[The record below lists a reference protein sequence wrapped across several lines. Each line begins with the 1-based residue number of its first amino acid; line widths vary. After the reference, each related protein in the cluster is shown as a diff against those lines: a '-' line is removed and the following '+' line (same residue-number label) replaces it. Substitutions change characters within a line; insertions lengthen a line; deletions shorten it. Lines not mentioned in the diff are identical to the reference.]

1 MNLEGMGDFDED
13 NIIVGKRRR
22 KAVDYRK
29 LNDSMFG
36 DLSKEG
42 AEKVLGEAGKG
53 AESWSPAVAR
63 KRKKEEEEE
72 EGGGR
77 GRKHR
82 KRSRRGL
89 RRRRRGRNYA
99 KFETNLYNP
108 NTS

>member
-72 EGGGR
+72 EGGG
-77 GRKHR
+77 GGGEEAPKEVE
-82 KRSRRGL
+82 KRATTKKTGKKL
-89 RRRRRGRNYA
+89 C
-99 KFETNLYNP
+99 EI
-108 NTS
+108 

>member
-72 EGGGR
+72 EGGGE
-77 GRKHR
+77 GEEAPKEVE
-82 KRSRRGL
+82 KRATTKKTGKKL
-89 RRRRRGRNYA
+89 C
-99 KFETNLYNP
+99 EI
-108 NTS
+108 